1 MSIRCPRCNLYH
13 PDSALRC
20 ECGYNFETG
29 IEHQALRGRGAINWY
44 LAALKKY
51 AVFSGRA
58 QRKEYWFFALF
69 NIIIVFAL
77 GLLEGALGIAPES
90 DESVLAMVYV
100 LAILLPIYAVS
111 VRRLHDTGRSGWWF
125 LIGFIPLVGIIILLV
140 FMIED
145 GELGQ
150 NAYGLNPKTATV
162 EDLPLGQ

>member
-1 MSIRCPRCNLYH
+1 
-13 PDSALRC
+13 
-20 ECGYNFETG
+20 
-29 IEHQALRGRGAINWY
+29 
-44 LAALKKY
+44 
-51 AVFSGRA
+51 VFSGRA

>member
-58 QRKEYWFFALF
+58 QRKEYWFFTLF
-69 NIIIVFAL
+69 NVLIVLAL
-77 GLLEGALGIAPES
+77 PFVEGFLGIASES
-90 DESVLAMVYV
+90 DENLLGTLFVLAV
-100 LAILLPIYAVS
+100 AIPWTAVA
-111 VRRLHDTGRSGWWF
+111 VRRLHDTGRSGWWLF
-125 LIGFIPLVGIIILLV
+125 IGLVPLIGGIIGLI
-140 FMIED
+140 FMIQEGD
-145 GELGQ
+145 VGQ
-150 NAYGLNPKTATV
+150 NAYGLNPKTAPV
-162 EDLPLGQ
+162 EDSPLGQ